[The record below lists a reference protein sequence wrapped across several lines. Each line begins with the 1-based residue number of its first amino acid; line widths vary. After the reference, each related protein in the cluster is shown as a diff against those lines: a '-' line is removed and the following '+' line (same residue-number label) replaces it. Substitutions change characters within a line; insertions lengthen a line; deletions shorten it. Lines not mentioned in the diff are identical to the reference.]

1 MKWRPIKTAPLDEQ
15 VLISYIGDDG
25 ETAYVNQA
33 MQVILHSKDYIDRQ
47 LDLDLPDRARLEK
60 PHCRW
65 VMAYVAI
72 IMHGGNYPVAHTWK
86 EKTHFPEPT
95 HWMPLPKPCK
105 ATKP

>member
-15 VLISYIGDDG
+15 VLISYIGGDG

-33 MQVILHSKDYIDRQ
+33 MQVILHRTEYADACATRNET
-47 LDLDLPDRARLEK
+47 PDK
-60 PHCRW
+60 PKRKW

-72 IMHGGNYPVAHTWK
+72 MAHGHNYPVNHTWE
-86 EKTHFPEPT
+86 EKTYLPEPT

-105 ATKP
+105 KTP